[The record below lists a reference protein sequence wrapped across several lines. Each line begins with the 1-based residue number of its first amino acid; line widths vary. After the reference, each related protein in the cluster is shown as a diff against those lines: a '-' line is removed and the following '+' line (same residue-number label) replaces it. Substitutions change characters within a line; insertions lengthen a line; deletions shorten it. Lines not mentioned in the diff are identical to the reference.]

1 MRNRCNNTAV
11 VAPGATRRVYVYA
24 GLIST
29 TLLMPAAAQAHG
41 IGALYNLPV
50 PLWLYG
56 WSAAATLVL
65 SFMMAGLVLGGPREP
80 AQARFLDISAGR
92 FAWALRQLVP
102 ALRLLGVLVLLLC
115 IAAGFVG
122 SRDPARNFGLTFFW
136 VTFALLFPY
145 LTLLSGNFFAALNP
159 WRTLADGLERVWK
172 GWTRGRMAY
181 PAGLGHWPA
190 LAMYLGFVW
199 FELFGNGHP
208 VSLAVFLTGYSLL
221 NLLGVWLVGASAWFQ
236 YCEFFSVLFR
246 LIALLGPIDYQRGDA
261 LTPRRLRLRWPCSG
275 LITERPKH
283 LSTLVFAL
291 AMLATTAFDGLKATQ
306 WWVSVFWSDPTGL
319 LTLWQGASPFQASA
333 TLLPWYKLWESL
345 WLLMAPFVY
354 LGAYLLALS
363 LARWFTGTPR
373 PIREL
378 ALDFGYSLLPIALAY
393 HITHYTTLVLAH
405 GLKIVSLISDPF
417 GRKWDLFGTAHWLR
431 APILPDVSWIWH
443 GQVMLILL
451 GHILSVFIAHRVALQ
466 LFPTRR
472 DAMLSQVPMLILMIG
487 LTVSGLWILAQPLTE
502 LRWL

>member
-1 MRNRCNNTAV
+1 MRAQFLLC
-11 VAPGATRRVYVYA
+11 A
-24 GLIST
+24 GM
-29 TLLMPAAAQAHG
+29 LLPSAAQAHG

-56 WSAAATLVL
+56 WSAAITLAV
-65 SFMMAGLVLGGPREP
+65 SFLMAGLVLGRPRGPSTP
-80 AQARFLDISAGR
+80 ASWDIQSSLPARG
-92 FAWALRQLVP
+92 LRLLMP
-102 ALRLLGVLVLLLC
+102 PLRLLGVFVLLLC
-115 IAAGFVG
+115 ISAGFIG

-159 WRTLADGLERVWK
+159 WRSLADALNRVWK

-181 PAGLGHWPA
+181 PQGLGHWPA
-190 LAMYLGFVW
+190 LALYMGFIW

-208 VSLAVFLTGYSLL
+208 VPLAAFLSAYTLL
-221 NLLGVWLVGASAWFQ
+221 NLVGVWLVGSAAWFR
-236 YCEFFSVLFR
+236 YCEFFSVLLR
-246 LIALLGPIDYQRGDA
+246 LIALLGPIDYQRGEADS
-261 LTPRRLRLRWPCSG
+261 PGRLRLRWPCSG
-275 LITERPKH
+275 LLAERPER

-306 WWVSVFWSDPTGL
+306 WWVSLFWSDPSGL
-319 LTLWQGASPFQASA
+319 LTQWQGAPPLQSA
-333 TLLPWYKLWESL
+333 PALLPWFRLWESF
-345 WLLMAPFVY
+345 WLMLAPFLY
-354 LGAYLLALS
+354 LGAYWGALL
-363 LARWFTGTPR
+363 LARWLTGTER
-373 PIREL
+373 TVRSL

-431 APILPDVSWIWH
+431 APILPEVSWIWH
-443 GQVMLILL
+443 GQVILIIL
-451 GHILSVFIAHRVALQ
+451 GHVLSVFIAHRIALQ

-472 DAMLSQVPMLILMIG
+472 AAMLSQLPMLLLMIG